1 MTNLKSI
8 GLAGRLVDERTTVI
22 DEVTVPLDEG
32 DQVGDNATL
41 ERHRR
46 SDRSRRVT
54 HLRDERL
61 VRESF

>member
-41 ERHRR
+41 KRHRR